1 MNYLKIFSLGNR
13 YNKEELKFS
22 YKSFA
27 VDSMPASSSK
37 KQTLKCSLKLC
48 KNADCLHQMKNN
60 VNDCPSVSGFTY
72 IVA

>member
-48 KNADCLHQMKNN
+48 KNADCLHQMTNTVNN
-60 VNDCPSVSGFTY
+60 CPSVSGFTY